1 MWQGHK
7 IRGSQESASL
17 TWFTNQIC
25 VVFFVGFAFQLEVYL
40 IQLYVI
46 KFVKG
51 LRQVGRFLWVLWFS
65 PSIKLPRYN
74 WNIVESGVKHHKPKK
89 PKPEYEWNRQCDDMF
104 LLPTKLSYDITEIV
118 LKVAF
123 NTITVTTKFEPAKI
137 QVKKHISTAQRKIAY
152 IWKCQILLCFQIKCN

>member
-1 MWQGHK
+1 MPGISRSLDKMWQGHI

-17 TWFTNQIC
+17 TWFTNQIF

-46 KFVKG
+46 KFVKS
-51 LRQVGRFLWVLWFS
+51 LRQVGHFLRVLWFS
-65 PSIKLPRYN
+65 LSIKLPRYN

-104 LLPTKLSYDITEIV
+104 LLPTNLSMSGIDSMMT
-118 LKVAF
+118 
-123 NTITVTTKFEPAKI
+123 
-137 QVKKHISTAQRKIAY
+137 
-152 IWKCQILLCFQIKCN
+152 CFFHQQTWVMI

>member
-1 MWQGHK
+1 MPGISRSLDKMWQGHI

-17 TWFTNQIC
+17 TWFTNQIF

-46 KFVKG
+46 KFAKG
-51 LRQVGRFLWVLWFS
+51 LRQVGHFLWVLWFS

-104 LLPTKLSYDITEIV
+104 LLPTKLSMSGIDSVMT
-118 LKVAF
+118 
-123 NTITVTTKFEPAKI
+123 
-137 QVKKHISTAQRKIAY
+137 
-152 IWKCQILLCFQIKCN
+152 CFFYQQTWVWVE